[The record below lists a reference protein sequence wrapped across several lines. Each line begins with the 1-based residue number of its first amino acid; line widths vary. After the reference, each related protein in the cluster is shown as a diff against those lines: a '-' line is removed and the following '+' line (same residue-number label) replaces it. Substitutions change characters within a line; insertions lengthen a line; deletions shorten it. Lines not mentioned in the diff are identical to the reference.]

1 MLPPVLA
8 HASSSCTS
16 PEGSSE
22 STETLDCAQILS
34 LICRN
39 VLYCCTKI
47 TERYKLLSKKTEG
60 DRSKSSQSLWTEA
73 SVKEEGGRIEKIH
86 FCYATDQSFPNAEF
100 SNCSIYYVTIYWQPA
115 AQDSLLC
122 DTITSQITLLAFSSW
137 IDNMISIST
146 GVFIFSIMNFSQSPC
161 RRNTSVGEKQGKG
174 NKHKNEHC
182 GEGRRS
188 TSALCWLWS
197 LKVESE
203 VKGKIGNRAHHT
215 ESTT

>member
-34 LICRN
+34 LICSY

-86 FCYATDQSFPNAEF
+86 FCYATDQSFPNAD
-100 SNCSIYYVTIYWQPA
+100 Y
-115 AQDSLLC
+115 LLITSC
-122 DTITSQITLLAFSSW
+122 TGFPLMWYITSQMTLLAFSSW
-137 IDNMISIST
+137 IDNRISILT

-188 TSALCWLWS
+188 TSALRWLWS